1 MCLESKRVKTA
12 FSQFYSKK
20 GFTMI
25 LIERHSQRSMIINA
39 ILVEGNFDGPT
50 IIKRSISRIV
60 INWLQRWLRSLEI
73 KNRITVQS
81 SLKGINKLIVAAYY
95 NNHSY
100 RLFINSSI
108 LFFWEI
114 VLKVYYYSWI
124 INKTIKF
131 KLSIKS
137 L

>member
-1 MCLESKRVKTA
+1 
-12 FSQFYSKK
+12 
-20 GFTMI
+20 MI

-114 VLKVYYYSWI
+114 VLKVYYYS
-124 INKTIKF
+124 
-131 KLSIKS
+131 
-137 L
+137 